1 MLSTVL
7 NGWRLLLELMKL
19 REPQRRIVN
28 QGRPFLTHRWITG
41 VMLQYKAQSKQVRS
55 ASLPGGLLPY
65 LTSSGNPQPPGG
77 RWVRLTDSWPSFTLR
92 KATKRDG
99 VRNLCW
105 SLVLQSWGSLV

>member
-41 VMLQYKAQSKQVRS
+41 VMLQYKGSVQAGGV
-55 ASLPGGLLPY
+55 SLLAWGTLALSHQLG
-65 LTSSGNPQPPGG
+65 QPPTPLGQVG
-77 RWVRLTDSWPSFTLR
+77 
-92 KATKRDG
+92 
-99 VRNLCW
+99 
-105 SLVLQSWGSLV
+105 